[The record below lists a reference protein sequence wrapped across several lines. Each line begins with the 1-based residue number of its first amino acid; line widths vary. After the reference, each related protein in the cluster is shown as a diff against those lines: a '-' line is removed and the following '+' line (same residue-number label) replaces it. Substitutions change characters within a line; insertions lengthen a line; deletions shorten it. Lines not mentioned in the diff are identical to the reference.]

1 MLSLLPN
8 HCTTLSEFMLSLTQ
22 FHTDQSSFIA
32 RVLCDVIVL
41 GHEDVVYG
49 VHDAVTRQ
57 QVRRDGAHP
66 QRVSPPAEHDVVGGF
81 GARGHVLTVQS
92 FYFVRPLH
100 QLIET
105 VITCDRLCKNITYI
119 FFCF

>member
-1 MLSLLPN
+1 MLSFHFLSH
-8 HCTTLSEFMLSLTQ
+8 HCTKLSKFVFSHTQ
-22 FHTDQSSFIA
+22 SHTDQLSLFI
-32 RVLCDVIVL
+32 RILCDVIVL

-100 QLIET
+100 QLIKT
-105 VITCDRLCKNITYI
+105 VITCDRLCKII
-119 FFCF
+119 